1 MRPGGSRCLRSIEVE
16 GLPARLG
23 RLRPLLVRAAA
34 KVLRAHG
41 IGTYSISIA
50 FVSDRKMAG
59 LNRASL
65 GRRGTTDVIAFD
77 LSERG
82 LPVDLVGD
90 VYVSLDRARRQAADF
105 GVGESEEILRLVLHG
120 VLHTIGYEDGT
131 ESRRKKMNEA
141 VEREIALLL
150 RGRPRARSGVT

>member
-1 MRPGGSRCLRSIEVE
+1 
-16 GLPARLG
+16 
-23 RLRPLLVRAAA
+23 
-34 KVLRAHG
+34 
-41 IGTYSISIA
+41 
-50 FVSDRKMAG
+50 VSDRKMAG

-77 LSERG
+77 LSELG

-150 RGRPRARSGVT
+150 RGRPRARFGVT